1 MNIAS
6 IVTGGGTGIGRAIVF
21 KLVETTNV
29 ILVGR
34 KPEPLESTCEKINSQ
49 RNLGRADFILGD
61 VTNPETAKRA
71 TQLAERSNWEI
82 RNLITNAGI
91 GGGGYSTAEF
101 DELRWQEVVDINL
114 NGSFYF
120 IKACLPSMVKNKK
133 GYVCLIS
140 STAGVKGYAYQ
151 SAYTASKHALV
162 GLAKTVALEYGK
174 HGIVAVP
181 ICPGFVDTE
190 MTDRTVA
197 SLMKRNNITEKEAR
211 ERVARVN
218 PQRRIMPPE
227 EVAEMVAFIC
237 SGKVPSLSGNPV
249 ILSGGE

>member
-21 KLVETTNV
+21 KLAETTNV

-34 KPEPLESTCEKINSQ
+34 KPEPLESTCEEINSQ

-120 IKACLPSMVKNKK
+120 IKACLPSMVKNK
-133 GYVCLIS
+133 
-140 STAGVKGYAYQ
+140 
-151 SAYTASKHALV
+151 
-162 GLAKTVALEYGK
+162 
-174 HGIVAVP
+174 
-181 ICPGFVDTE
+181 
-190 MTDRTVA
+190 
-197 SLMKRNNITEKEAR
+197 
-211 ERVARVN
+211 
-218 PQRRIMPPE
+218 
-227 EVAEMVAFIC
+227 
-237 SGKVPSLSGNPV
+237 
-249 ILSGGE
+249 